1 MREGDPAC
9 PLRGEERTAS
19 LAHVP
24 SVCRV
29 GTWGSG
35 AHDGGLPGAHLCPVL
50 IGQHVLRPR
59 PAGDTPQIQWSAG
72 RRQGGHSATG
82 TGRDGLLK
90 SVTCFA
96 LFIFTDN
103 FISLTTKCV
112 YRRTELISSSLGP
125 RGTVP
130 GPVNTLTCGGSS
142 PSREGARGTH
152 PSALR
157 IRGLPGLF
165 ATRTWRGPWLQSPGC
180 GGRLCV
186 Y

>member
-59 PAGDTPQIQWSAG
+59 PAGDTPQIRLPGAYPFLG
-72 RRQGGHSATG
+72 AAFNITTRCT
-82 TGRDGLLK
+82 
-90 SVTCFA
+90 SVT
-96 LFIFTDN
+96 
-103 FISLTTKCV
+103 
-112 YRRTELISSSLGP
+112 RTVS
-125 RGTVP
+125 
-130 GPVNTLTCGGSS
+130 
-142 PSREGARGTH
+142 
-152 PSALR
+152 
-157 IRGLPGLF
+157 
-165 ATRTWRGPWLQSPGC
+165 
-180 GGRLCV
+180 
-186 Y
+186 